1 MREKIFICKFS
12 KVLSPQ
18 KTGSENR
25 TSQIRLGP
33 QIANQKIGTLES
45 TLNKQIC
52 KYENLRI
59 CELPN
64 LLADPA
70 HLWWPHFSMKPRRP
84 VNGYWTCN
92 DESLLNFQGL
102 QYALNG

>member
-33 QIANQKIGTLES
+33 QIANPKIGTFKEGSLS
-45 TLNKQIC
+45 KRIC
-52 KYENLRI
+52 KSENLRI

-70 HLWWPHFSMKPRRP
+70 HL
-84 VNGYWTCN
+84 
-92 DESLLNFQGL
+92 
-102 QYALNG
+102 